1 MCKRLS
7 ILIFWKSS
15 LQFFVLFI
23 KYLGHN
29 HLYYKYLHSKI
40 IFVNAQILILNDKIS
55 IFVFHIK
62 LFWDHSSNGFSYFQ
76 STNADVHHPF
86 YIIRYFSY
94 VYLHIFDIFFPF
106 IFMHKMIENDECKFC
121 GAVDQEIQWTE
132 LNVNSC
138 MKCEKRY
145 HPFFII

>member
-23 KYLGHN
+23 KYLGVSSLQN
-29 HLYYKYLHSKI
+29 YLCKP
-40 IFVNAQILILNDKIS
+40 QILILNDKIS